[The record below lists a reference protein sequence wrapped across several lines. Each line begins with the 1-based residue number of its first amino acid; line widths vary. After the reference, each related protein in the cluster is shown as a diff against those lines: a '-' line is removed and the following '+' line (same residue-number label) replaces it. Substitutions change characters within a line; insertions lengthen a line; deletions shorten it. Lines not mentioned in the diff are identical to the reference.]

1 MAIMSQTWTIFI
13 VVTGLAVQL
22 CIGET
27 YPEKSC
33 AIWSSHGPV
42 VQRGTS
48 FKVYCTFNCKCKG
61 SMYSDHPP
69 TLQKH
74 NEVNSTTIY
83 FNVANITKN
92 RTYSCHCK
100 CPSALDPCG
109 LDISAGYLLERPTN
123 ISCVHKVKDN
133 ESGVVS
139 CTWNRGRDTF
149 LRNSSKLCVRTVSK
163 SHADTRFNVS
173 SRGTDFPSASFPVT
187 SSVQMISVRVLA
199 QNPLGS
205 QVSVPVTYNLSDIAM
220 PSSPALGQPECS
232 SRECIVKVE
241 LPVKAQHLEIQ
252 YRTETQTWTS
262 SPDTGVQMSS
272 VQVRSISSLEPYMLY
287 HFRARSK
294 FSSGFWSP
302 WSANISSW
310 TQEEAPSKE
319 LDVWYAEPDSKSLRV
334 YWKELNISTARGKI
348 IEYNVSVYSPNS
360 GLVFVNPEPIS
371 ADARDYS
378 VPFCADC
385 EVAVWARNSKGP
397 SPAARIKIH
406 HTKAKST
413 QFEHHQDV
421 QVTAGNHSVA
431 ISWRKH
437 DTAPLRSA
445 YVLEWYPEGHKLE
458 ELRWVRL
465 GRNQNHAV
473 VTGIKSNE
481 CYEGAVYVLNNES
494 SVSRIR
500 FSTSESVPDVGP
512 RVEET
517 VEGNKVKVTWT
528 EIPRD
533 QRGGCVTNYT
543 IYLENGRQWSYTIP
557 ASERMHTIKDLSP
570 ADYILW
576 MTAST
581 AKGEGKACQKVKFFI
596 QQETQLSLL
605 LVSAVVVTIA
615 LFLVCVYQSSALKHR
630 LWVYLQCVMLDDVPD
645 PANSKW
651 AQQCTQE
658 KGKMNLQLLLS
669 NSSVT
674 EEEEEPILVDV
685 EELPK
690 QSSDICPL
698 TLSPQTSRSPES
710 TPARLAYP
718 LTTYIKSFSHDSDS
732 SDHTQTSLDTNT
744 TVGYISSHGPEN
756 MDEESQ
762 EEDEDEEEFVGM
774 LGFFPSPNIFMEP
787 LEFGGKLTLSA
798 VKIDCS
804 DIFKN
809 S

>member
-199 QNPLGS
+199 QNPL
-205 QVSVPVTYNLSDIAM
+205 AM

-473 VTGIKSNE
+473 VT
-481 CYEGAVYVLNNES
+481 
-494 SVSRIR
+494 
-500 FSTSESVPDVGP
+500 VPDVGP

-581 AKGEGKACQKVKFFI
+581 AKGEGKA
-596 QQETQLSLL
+596 S
-605 LVSAVVVTIA
+605 
-615 LFLVCVYQSSALKHR
+615 LKHR